1 MCLMLDCDKV
11 RADLRTSIF
20 GRTLYCFQVIDSTN
34 AYLLTLARDGA
45 PEGTV
50 VQADFQTAGHGRQQ
64 RKWFSAPGQNLL
76 FSILLKPE
84 LEIDYSK
91 KIMLATAII
100 LANTI
105 ENYLQTHQLDP
116 VQISFKWP
124 NDLLV
129 NGKKLS
135 GILAESILRDKKI
148 EAMVLGIG
156 INLNEPVEKMPSE
169 IRDIATSLRSIT
181 GQPINREEFLCL
193 FMQEFEKNYE
203 RFERNFYDRVVDE
216 WKERCD
222 QFGQKVTIR
231 TPFGEEIGIIKDVNE
246 SGYLVYEDQK
256 GVLKALIA
264 GEITKSNHVTDI

>member
-1 MCLMLDCDKV
+1 MCFMLNCDKV
-11 RADLRTSIF
+11 RAGLRTSIF

-50 VQADFQTAGHGRQQ
+50 VQADFQTAGHGRQK
-64 RKWFSAPGQNLL
+64 RRWLSAPGQNLL

-105 ENYLQTHQLDP
+105 ENYLQAHQLDP

-129 NGKKLS
+129 NGRKLS

-156 INLNEPVEKMPSE
+156 INLNEPVEKMPPE

-181 GQPINREEFLCL
+181 GQSIDREEFLCM

-203 RFERNFYDRVVDE
+203 RFERNFYDHVVDE

-264 GEITKSNHVTDI
+264 GEITKSNHVTDV